1 VQSFPFAFKFPLA
14 KQKMPFLAVMETVRV
29 PRKVVTN
36 DDLTEFLDTSDE
48 WIYTRTGIRKRHVLT
63 DETLLDLAVGSAEI
77 ALEDAKTSPSEIGFV
92 LAATMRGDTVTPS
105 FAFCVAEKLGI
116 AAPAFDVNAACVGVL
131 YCMELADSLISTGK
145 ADKIL
150 IVSAEAMSKLVDWN
164 DRALFGKFVQ
174 KHHDRSRAH
183 VAVFGNVHEH
193 FALFY
198 FKLFLTGVHDAHVR
212 LMREEPVHFR
222 RLFTHK
228 ME

>member
-1 VQSFPFAFKFPLA
+1 MSFDILG
-14 KQKMPFLAVMETVRV
+14 TGSRV

-36 DDLTEFLDTSDE
+36 ADLTEFLDTSDE

-164 DRALFGKFVQ
+164 DRASCVLFGDGSGAMV
-174 KHHDRSRAH
+174 
-183 VAVFGNVHEH
+183 V
-193 FALFY
+193 
-198 FKLFLTGVHDAHVR
+198 
-212 LMREEPVHFR
+212 
-222 RLFTHK
+222 
-228 ME
+228 

>member
-1 VQSFPFAFKFPLA
+1 MSFDILG
-14 KQKMPFLAVMETVRV
+14 TGSRV

-150 IVSAEAMSKLVDWN
+150 IVSAEAMSKLVD
-164 DRALFGKFVQ
+164 
-174 KHHDRSRAH
+174 
-183 VAVFGNVHEH
+183 
-193 FALFY
+193 
-198 FKLFLTGVHDAHVR
+198 
-212 LMREEPVHFR
+212 
-222 RLFTHK
+222 
-228 ME
+228 